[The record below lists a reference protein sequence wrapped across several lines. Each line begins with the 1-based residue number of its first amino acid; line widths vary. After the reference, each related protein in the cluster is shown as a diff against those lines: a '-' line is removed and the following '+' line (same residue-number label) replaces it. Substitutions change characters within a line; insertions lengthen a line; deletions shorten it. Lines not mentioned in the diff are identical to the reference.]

1 MVQLKCSTKA
11 LETNRTE
18 QFGAGRKQQDQTP
31 CQSNIEDVTTSSHHQ
46 HDSLLTSLR
55 AAVTHSWTQ

>member
-11 LETNRTE
+11 LEINRTE

-31 CQSNIEDVTTSSHHQ
+31 GQSNIEDVTTSSHHQ
-46 HDSLLTSLR
+46 RD
-55 AAVTHSWTQ
+55 